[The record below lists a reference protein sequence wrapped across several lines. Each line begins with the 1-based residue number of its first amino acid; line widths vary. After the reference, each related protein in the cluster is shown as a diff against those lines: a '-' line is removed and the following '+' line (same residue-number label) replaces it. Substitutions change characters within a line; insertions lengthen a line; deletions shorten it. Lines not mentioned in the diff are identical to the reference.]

1 MDARRS
7 FGSGL
12 YCDRTSPPIP
22 LPPIAEIVL
31 VIWLAHHCSVNE
43 GQRAKSHL
51 RHILEFFIQEL
62 ESLEAS
68 ISRFDELEAN
78 LPSQLALQLDPNS
91 FIQIFG

>member
-1 MDARRS
+1 MEARRS

-12 YCDRTSPPIP
+12 YCDRTSAPIP
-22 LPPIAEIVL
+22 LPLAAEIVR
-31 VIWLAHHCSVNE
+31 VISLTHHCSINKS
-43 GQRAKSHL
+43 QRAKSHL
-51 RHILEFFIQEL
+51 RHILEFFIQEP

>member
-22 LPPIAEIVL
+22 LPHATEIVL
-31 VIWLAHHCSVNE
+31 VIWLAHHCSINE
-43 GQRAKSHL
+43 SQRAKSHL
-51 RHILEFFIQEL
+51 RHILEFSIQEL

-78 LPSQLALQLDPNS
+78 LSGELALQLDPNS
-91 FIQIFG
+91 FVQIFG